1 MKIEI
6 VKKNQL
12 STYNKMSDFFNKE
25 MKKKILQLPP

>member
-1 MKIEI
+1 MKTEI

-12 STYNKMSDFFNKE
+12 STYNKMADLFNKE